1 MRYVACQR
9 TILFHFV
16 DENAISFVLQLYA
29 AGTENT
35 SAALTWALLF
45 MCLHPGVKQ
54 RVQQEIDQHI
64 GNVSDNL
71 FISIWF
77 VFIFFHKMFYTFF
90 LFLCGKNSIFTK
102 VLTMLSIAVSTLSTL
117 LY

>member
-16 DENAISFVLQLYA
+16 DENAISFVIQLYA

-77 VFIFFHKMFYTFF
+77 VFTDFFLKIFYT
-90 LFLCGKNSIFTK
+90 CC
-102 VLTMLSIAVSTLSTL
+102 LS
-117 LY
+117 

>member
-1 MRYVACQR
+1 MKLIEGDFVPMRYVACQR

-71 FISIWF
+71 FAIWF
-77 VFIFFHKMFYTFF
+77 VFIFFHKMFYT
-90 LFLCGKNSIFTK
+90 CC
-102 VLTMLSIAVSTLSTL
+102 LS
-117 LY
+117 